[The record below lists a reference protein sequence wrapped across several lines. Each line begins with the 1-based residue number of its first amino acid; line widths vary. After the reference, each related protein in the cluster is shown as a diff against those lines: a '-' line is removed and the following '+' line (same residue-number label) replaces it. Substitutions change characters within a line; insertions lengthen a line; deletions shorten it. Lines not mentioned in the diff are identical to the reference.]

1 MHKFD
6 GLTLTTEQL
15 ARCQEV
21 ALSEEVTAARKVI
34 TTYKYDEVNLAPFRI
49 KAARHLE
56 ALTVRA
62 VVRRRPR
69 SEHMAFLKPWL
80 TDGNRM
86 FVDFIAAL
94 NKAVGYTFIEIQE
107 AS

>member
-1 MHKFD
+1 MLID
-6 GLTLTTEQL
+6 GITTNYQQL
-15 ARCQEV
+15 ERCREV
-21 ALSEEVTAARKVI
+21 AFSDEVAKARKVI
-34 TTYKYDEVNLAPFRI
+34 TMYKPRDKSLALFRI
-49 KAARHLE
+49 QAARHLE

-62 VVRRRPR
+62 VLKRKLRKEQR
-69 SEHMAFLKPWL
+69 EFIKPWL

-107 AS
+107 AP